1 MILRNFDI
9 HVKNLLKSEFP
20 KCEFVVHIYTHKD
33 SGFVTRGYHIVT
45 KNTNIYE
52 IRNFAR
58 KYPYFDGV
66 VGNPFLNYSQHDLE
80 ESIVVPDY
88 IMLKKEYNNHES
100 ICNLVTLWKMK
111 GLL

>member
-1 MILRNFDI
+1 MLQSFYIGF
-9 HVKNLLKSEFP
+9 KNLLKSEFP

-45 KNTNIYE
+45 ENTNTYE

-66 VGNPFLNYSQHDLE
+66 VGNPFRNYSQHDLE

-100 ICNLVTLWKMK
+100 ICNLVTLFKMK